1 MLTFDKYLLDLIR
14 QTTVEWRNVLTDFM
28 PREQIDDKVDLLL
41 LSGVHYRID
50 GGYDDAERVRLFMT
64 MFDDVPPGPDDMNIG
79 VVSFTGNTK
88 FINFS
93 HRDCLGALMSLGFER
108 RCIGDIIVRDNGFD
122 VLTNSK
128 IDDFLLM
135 SELSIRRVPMRAKKI
150 DWSNWQAPE
159 RELKELSILVAQ
171 TRLDAA
177 IAKVFN
183 LSRSQAV
190 EHIRAGLVQVDHQP
204 TTNVSRM
211 CDAGQIITVRG
222 KGKFILQDIEGVSKK
237 GKIKL
242 SIGKY
247 V

>member
-1 MLTFDKYLLDLIR
+1 MLTFEKYLLDLIR
-14 QTTVEWRNVLTDFM
+14 QTTVEWREVLTDFM
-28 PREQIDDKVDLLL
+28 PREQIEDKMELLIQ
-41 LSGVHYRID
+41 SGAQYRID
-50 GGYDDAERVRLFMT
+50 GGYEDAERVRLFMT
-64 MFDDVPPGPDDMNIG
+64 MFDDVAPGPEDMKIG
-79 VVSFTGNTK
+79 IVSFTGNTK

-93 HRDCLGALMSLGFER
+93 HRDCLGALMGLGFER

-122 VLTNSK
+122 VLTNSE

-159 RELKELSILVAQ
+159 RTLKEQSILVAQ
-171 TRLDAA
+171 TRLDAI

-183 LSRSQAV
+183 FSRSQAV
-190 EHIRAGLVQVDHQP
+190 EQIRAGLVQVDHQP

-211 CDAGQIITVRG
+211 CDAGEIITVRG
-222 KGKFILQDIEGVSKK
+222 KGKFIVQEIEGTSKK